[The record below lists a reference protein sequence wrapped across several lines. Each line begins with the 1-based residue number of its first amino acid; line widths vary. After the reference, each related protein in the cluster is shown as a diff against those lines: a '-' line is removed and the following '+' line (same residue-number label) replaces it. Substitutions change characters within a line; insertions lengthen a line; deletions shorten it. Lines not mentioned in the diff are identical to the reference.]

1 MHIATKM
8 HFLKLSCGCVAF
20 VLISEKGASAVQ
32 VFWQGNGMSEDSR
45 NTHFMLHLLSGR
57 KDDSWVDHGLFHT
70 DHTMF
75 EEHRRTR
82 SLEEWRFYSA
92 RDLINLQLGT
102 EAFRIHL
109 FRIVPESFGQLHKS

>member
-8 HFLKLSCGCVAF
+8 HFLKLSCGCVAV
-20 VLISEKGASAVQ
+20 VLINQRERGKRCPGVLAREWDVRG
-32 VFWQGNGMSEDSR
+32 FWEYTFHAPPAEWSQGR
-45 NTHFMLHLLSGR
+45 QLGR
-57 KDDSWVDHGLFHT
+57 PWIVSHRPHHV
-70 DHTMF
+70 
-75 EEHRRTR
+75 RRTR